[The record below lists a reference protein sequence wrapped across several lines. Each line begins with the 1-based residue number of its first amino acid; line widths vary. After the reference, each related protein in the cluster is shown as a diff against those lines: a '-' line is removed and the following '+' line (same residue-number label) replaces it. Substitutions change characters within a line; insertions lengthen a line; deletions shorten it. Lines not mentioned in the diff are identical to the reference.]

1 MMQRR
6 FPFCRDYLK
15 CLENAVLYNR
25 NLDCR
30 GCSCYEPVEQKYRQ
44 HEVAGMEAL
53 LRRIFNR
60 GTESHL
66 RFSGGVSR
74 GIDPGNRENG
84 NLRRYK

>member
-1 MMQRR
+1 
-6 FPFCRDYLK
+6 
-15 CLENAVLYNR
+15 
-25 NLDCR
+25 
-30 GCSCYEPVEQKYRQ
+30 VEQKYRQ

-74 GIDPGNRENG
+74 GIGPGNRENG